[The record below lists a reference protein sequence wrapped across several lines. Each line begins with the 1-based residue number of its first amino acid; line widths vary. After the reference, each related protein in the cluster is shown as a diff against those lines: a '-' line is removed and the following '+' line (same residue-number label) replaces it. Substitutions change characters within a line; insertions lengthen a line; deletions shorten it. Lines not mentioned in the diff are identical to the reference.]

1 MRELELHSQDRH
13 LRRLQGGSV
22 ESVQT
27 SEIHLETIRALKQI
41 NSLFSSIAYPIL
53 TESGDLLGSR
63 LAQAD

>member
-1 MRELELHSQDRH
+1 MCEARSRAV
-13 LRRLQGGSV
+13 RRGDSV

-41 NSLFSSIAYPIL
+41 NSLFSAIAYPIL